1 MPRMVFIKKIYN
13 SSLRSFVK
21 LLFSSYNI
29 AFKVQMTIISSLN
42 RLLMQLEGVAGIC
55 AFLQVTFVELGAN

>member
-1 MPRMVFIKKIYN
+1 MVFIKKIYN

-42 RLLMQLEGVAGIC
+42 WLLMQLEGVAGIC